1 MIKFNNVT
9 LGYGKDII
17 LENLN
22 FEIKEKEFVGLI
34 GQNGSGKTTIFKAIT
49 GILKPIKGEVV
60 KDSKVKIG
68 YVIQRQHLDTIFPF
82 TVEEVVLMGRYK
94 TIGVLKPI
102 TKEDRQKVLETLD
115 LVGISELKDKHY
127 RDLSGGQRQ
136 RVLIARALV
145 GEPNVLLL
153 DEPTNNLDVKG
164 EEQVLKLVEKL
175 HIKLGL
181 TIILISHTLL
191 TVLNYVDRVFF
202 LKDKRLKQYTVKEI
216 FSEEV
221 LSQIYEYPLKIGVVH
236 NRKYIVPGDIDD
248 GDI

>member
-9 LGYGKDII
+9 LGYGKEVV

-22 FEIKEKEFVGLI
+22 FEIKENEFVGLI
-34 GQNGSGKTTIFKAIT
+34 GQNGSGKTTILKSIT
-49 GILKPIKGEVV
+49 GTLKPLKGEVI
-60 KDSKVKIG
+60 KDAKVRLG
-68 YVIQRQHLDTIFPF
+68 YVIQRQYLDTIFPF

-94 TIGVLKPI
+94 KIGLMKSP
-102 TKEDRQKVLETLD
+102 TMQDRQKVLETLN
-115 LVGISELKDKHY
+115 LVDIPYLKDKHY

-153 DEPTNNLDVKG
+153 DEPTNNLDIKG
-164 EEQVLKLVEKL
+164 EEQILKLIDKL
-175 HIKLGL
+175 YIKLGL
-181 TIILISHTLL
+181 TVVLISHTLF
-191 TVLNYVDRVFF
+191 TVLNYVDRVIF
-202 LKDKRLKQYTVKEI
+202 LKNKELKQYTVDEI

-221 LSQIYEYPLKIGVVH
+221 LSQIYDYPLRIGVIH
-236 NRKYIVPGDIDD
+236 NKKYIVPEDIYD

>member
-9 LGYGKDII
+9 LGYGKEVV

-22 FEIKEKEFVGLI
+22 FEIKENEFVGLI
-34 GQNGSGKTTIFKAIT
+34 GQNGSGKTTILKSIT
-49 GILKPIKGEVV
+49 GTLKPLKGEVI
-60 KDSKVKIG
+60 KDAKVRLG
-68 YVIQRQHLDTIFPF
+68 YVIQRQYLDTIFPF

-94 TIGVLKPI
+94 KIGLMKSP
-102 TKEDRQKVLETLD
+102 TMQDRQKVLETLN
-115 LVGISELKDKHY
+115 LVGIPYLKDKHY

-153 DEPTNNLDVKG
+153 DEPTNNLDIKG
-164 EEQVLKLVEKL
+164 EEQILKLIDKL
-175 HIKLGL
+175 YIKLGL
-181 TIILISHTLL
+181 TVVLISHTLF
-191 TVLNYVDRVFF
+191 TVLNYVDRVIF
-202 LKDKRLKQYTVKEI
+202 LKNKELKQYTVDEI

-221 LSQIYEYPLKIGVVH
+221 LSQIYDYPLRIGVIH
-236 NRKYIVPGDIDD
+236 NKKYIVPEDIYD